1 MATPLP
7 TWASLVPLEQNATGL
22 LGSSDFNTEMVTN
35 ADWLNNFLANRGA
48 TSLMTNTPQPIPTSV
63 NNAFKLFQGSAPINT
78 GLFPDISG
86 GGMPDNFDN
95 TEPLNSITPPS
106 EFDETVTSPPES
118 YSLAKG
124 AMSINNPSVQGNLL
138 GKGLGLATGLSML
151 GPLGGLFGGAIG
163 AYQDTE
169 VGNQAF
175 SEATGH
181 VGTQSFWSNLFNTLT
196 FGLFGSDVDEQ
207 LQEDYDSI
215 IGFDNP
221 FGLDD
226 AQQVEGPQDQPFSM
240 NDLGLMQTE
249 AKIANALATWPTDLP
264 SIGGPTASPPSSV
277 TGVGF
282 GQSVGDS
289 LATGE
294 GFGQPTDD
302 TSGDADAAAGEPDA
316 DDPF

>member
-48 TSLMTNTPQPIPTSV
+48 TGLMTNIPQPIPTSV
-63 NNAFKLFQGSAPINT
+63 NNAFKLFQGAAPINT
-78 GLFPDISG
+78 GLFPDMSG

-95 TEPLNSITPPS
+95 IEPLDSITPPS

-138 GKGLGLATGLSML
+138 GKGLGLVTGISTL

-175 SEATGH
+175 AEATGH

-221 FGLDD
+221 YGLND

-240 NDLGLMQTE
+240 NDLEQMQIE
-249 AKIANALATWPTDLP
+249 NKIANALATWPTDLP
-264 SIGGPTASPPSSV
+264 SIGGPTAMSQTNPAGYFPSMEEAGGEGPES
-277 TGVGF
+277 GVG
-282 GQSVGDS
+282 VGADPS
-289 LATGE
+289 E
-294 GFGQPTDD
+294 GSEDGVP
-302 TSGDADAAAGEPDA
+302 
-316 DDPF
+316 